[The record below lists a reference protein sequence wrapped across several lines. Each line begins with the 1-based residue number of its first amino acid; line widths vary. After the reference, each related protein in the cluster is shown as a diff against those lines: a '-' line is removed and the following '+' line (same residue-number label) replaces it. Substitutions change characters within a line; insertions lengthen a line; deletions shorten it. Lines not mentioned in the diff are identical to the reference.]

1 MCSPYLL
8 SSIDKGKNMVKLMNQ
23 VGFTH
28 ACLGNHEF
36 DMSVKVLVDR
46 LAEMQFKVVN
56 SNIHPL
62 KKTIPHD
69 VVEVNVGTDAAPDIF
84 RIGFL
89 GFCTEKTKRLCNNVP
104 YDVTISKIDTV
115 APAAIARLRQE
126 LGCDFVVLLTHQ
138 DAKYDEKMAAELDI
152 NLVIGGHDH
161 IKIIEKI
168 ENKNFSRENWVIK
181 CGMDATLVGV
191 TTVIIGSQDSSI
203 PVSPAASSLSN
214 HWDFMPETGRSQRI
228 RPIPSPQPGPSH
240 RSHGPSPLTLHLHKP
255 ATKLEALDEF
265 DVDVLLD
272 SKQSPLQHHSPHGHA
287 NTEESEE
294 PAITVTAYECG
305 GHRLKLFVQTVD
317 ISSTL
322 LPSDPVVDVMIDHA
336 NSIVKHVESQYLVK
350 EPLSNKGAR
359 LRETPFAK
367 YVLSRVRDWNH
378 VDCVLV
384 PAGIFKGKLDYPN
397 GFRISD
403 LHNEFKWDEFLLLK
417 MPAEVIGEAISF
429 SRSQGDDFRG
439 YLQMDDGL
447 VLKQPENSLQW
458 KVEKIKGSVPDPG
471 KKYFV
476 LIARSTKVETSTKL
490 FNPVIASYI
499 KRVRSGAAPLRR
511 RNSMAYG
518 DSSNAS
524 NSSSSSTQTSMSTQ
538 TSSMQQEQNRRDMHH
553 HHHERPTVVET
564 VITAMITQNWKT
576 LFGPI
581 MSEDDSIYLSK
592 KEALEKL
599 KDESLVNAVFHA
611 AGANN
616 GRIQKDQLRRALR
629 QAHSLPERS
638 GNNEFL
644 DTDM

>member
-1 MCSPYLL
+1 MAGDFLSPYLL

-56 SNIHPL
+56 SNIHHL

-69 VVEVNVGTDAAPDIF
+69 VVEVNLGTQNAPDIF

-115 APAAIARLRQE
+115 APPEITRLRQE
-126 LGCDFVVLLTHQ
+126 LACDFVVLLTHQ
-138 DAKYDEKMAAELDI
+138 DAKYDEKMAAELDV

-161 IKIIEKI
+161 VKIIERI
-168 ENKNFSRENWVIK
+168 ENKNFQRDNWVIK

-191 TTVIIGSQDSSI
+191 TTVLIGDHGSSAPI
-203 PVSPAASSLSN
+203 SPTTSPLSH
-214 HWDFMPETGRSQRI
+214 HWEFVPESGRSVLS

-240 RSHGPSPLTLHLHKP
+240 RSHGPSPLTLHLQKP
-255 ATKLEALDEF
+255 ALLEPTDEF

-272 SKQSPLQHHSPHGHA
+272 SNQSPLQHHSPHGRLKA
-287 NTEESEE
+287 DEGDETDL
-294 PAITVTAYECG
+294 TVTSYECG
-305 GHRLKLFVQTVD
+305 RHSVKLFVQTVD
-317 ISSTL
+317 IASPL

-359 LRETPFAK
+359 VRETPFAK

-417 MPAEVIGEAISF
+417 MPPDVIGDAISF

-447 VLKQPENSLQW
+447 VLTQVENSLKW
-458 KVEKIKGSVPDPG
+458 KVEKINGAVPEPT

-490 FNPVIASYI
+490 FNPVIAAYI
-499 KRVRSGAAPLRR
+499 KRVRSGATPLRR
-511 RNSMAYG
+511 RHSVTYG
-518 DSSNAS
+518 DSSN
-524 NSSSSSTQTSMSTQ
+524 SSSTSSNNAQLSMV
-538 TSSMQQEQNRRDMHH
+538 QQEQIRRDIHH

-564 VITAMITQNWKT
+564 VIAAMITQNWKT

-592 KEALEKL
+592 KEALEQL

-629 QAHSLPERS
+629 QAQSLPERPK
-638 GNNEFL
+638 NEFL
-644 DTDM
+644 DSDM